1 VITHSRRAYDEIRRL
16 ILERQIPAD
25 EPISERGLSERLG
38 LGRTPVR
45 EALKDLERDGLIAV
59 SPGRGTFVRR
69 LSLSDLREIYEVRMG
84 VEGIAAYLAAARGP
98 TPRLL
103 SFEDKLQSL
112 LDDPAADLLTIQKL
126 GWEFHDS
133 IYEAAGNG
141 ELSRMNA
148 GLRDQIGLTM
158 DLPRE
163 HAPGRVRATIGE
175 HLTILR
181 AIKARDAEAAQRA
194 IYGHLSNALSAG
206 AQIFS
211 QLNWPADRERPGQP
225 IPNELEDTT
234 WKR

>member
-1 VITHSRRAYDEIRRL
+1 MHSRRAYDEIRRL
-16 ILERQIPAD
+16 ILEREIPVD

-45 EALKDLERDGLIAV
+45 EALKDLERDGLIEV

-69 LSLSDLREIYEVRMG
+69 LSLSQLREIYEVRMG
-84 VEGIAAYLAAARGP
+84 VEGIAAFLAASRGP
-98 TPRLL
+98 TQRLL
-103 SFEDKLQSL
+103 GFEEQFEALLQE
-112 LDDPAADLLTIQKL
+112 PEADLLAIQKV
-126 GWEFHDS
+126 GWAFHDS
-133 IYEAAGNG
+133 IYEVAGNG

-163 HAPGRVRATIGE
+163 HDPSRVRATIGE
-175 HLTILR
+175 HLKILR
-181 AIKARDAEAAQRA
+181 AIKERDPEAAQRA
-194 IYGHLSNALSAG
+194 IWEHLSNALAAG

-211 QLNWPADRERPGQP
+211 RLSFPSQGGERAPQV
-225 IPNELEDTT
+225 LEDTT